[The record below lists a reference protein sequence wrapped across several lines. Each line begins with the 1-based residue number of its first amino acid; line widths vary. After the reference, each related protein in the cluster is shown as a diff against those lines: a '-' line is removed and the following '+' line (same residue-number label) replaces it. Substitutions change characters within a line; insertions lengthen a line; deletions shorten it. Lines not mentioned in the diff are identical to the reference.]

1 MMKKIIIML
10 VLFIIITNQTI
21 VHASTIEDE
30 SKQDT
35 KEVEQLYDYM
45 TNMKTKYELLKDL
58 NITDYIKD
66 FMKTGDGKFS
76 FQKLSKALISY
87 FFSELIASFKLMI
100 MLLIICVICAL
111 LTNLQRAFSNESLSN
126 IAYFACYSLI
136 IIIVAKSFYIGVNE
150 VKDATNNLTD
160 FMVALMPV
168 LLSLL
173 AAGGGIAQSTLMDPI
188 IIFAINVA
196 ARIFMDLLLPLILI
210 SFVLHFVNNISE
222 EYKVD
227 RLAKLLSQIVL
238 WIQGLVMTIFI
249 AIVTIRGIN
258 AKAIDEVT
266 AKTAKFAVDN
276 FVPIVGKALSDA
288 ISTVVGYSVVL
299 KNAISSIGLI
309 ILVAIVV
316 FPIIKI
322 LALALIHK
330 LTAALV
336 QPISDKRIVNCINA
350 AGDTLILLMSC
361 LISISVMFF
370 IMIAIIASS
379 GNVV

>member
-1 MMKKIIIML
+1 MS
-10 VLFIIITNQTI
+10 NQTI
-21 VHASTIEDE
+21 VQASTIDD
-30 SKQDT
+30 SNNKDIT
-35 KEVEQLYDYM
+35 EVEQLYTYI
-45 TNMKTKYELLKDL
+45 TNMKTKYELIKDL
-58 NITDYIKD
+58 DIKDYVKD
-66 FMKTGDGKFS
+66 FMKTGNGKFS
-76 FQKLSKALISY
+76 VEKLFKGVLAY
-87 FFSELIASFKLMI
+87 FFREVIASFKLMI
-100 MLLIICVICAL
+100 MLLLICVICAL
-111 LTNLQRAFSNESLSN
+111 LTNLQKAFSNEGLSN

-136 IIIVAKSFYIGVNE
+136 IIIVARSFYIGVNE
-150 VKDATNNLTD
+150 VKAATNNLTD
-160 FMVALMPV
+160 FMAALVPV
-168 LLSLL
+168 LLTLL
-173 AAGGGIAQSTLMDPI
+173 AAGGGLVQSTIMDPI
-188 IIFAINVA
+188 IILAINVA
-196 ARIFMDLLLPLILI
+196 ARIFMDVLLPLILI
-210 SFVLHFVNNISE
+210 GFVLQFVNNISE

-227 RLAKLLSQIVL
+227 RLAKLLNQIVL

-249 AIVTIRGIN
+249 GIVTIRGIN
-258 AKAIDEVT
+258 AKAIDQVT

-288 ISTVVGYSVVL
+288 VTTVVGYSVVL

-309 ILVAIVV
+309 VLIVIV
-316 FPIIKI
+316 IFPIIKI

-379 GNVV
+379 GNVIS